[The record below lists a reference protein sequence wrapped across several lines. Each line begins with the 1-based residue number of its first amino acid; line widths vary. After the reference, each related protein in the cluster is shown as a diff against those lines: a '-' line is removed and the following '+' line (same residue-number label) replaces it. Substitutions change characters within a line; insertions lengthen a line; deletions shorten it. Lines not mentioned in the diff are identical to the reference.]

1 MGLQFFFPKESLKI
15 KLKLNL
21 SVIKVMQ
28 RRPLQQIS
36 GNEQHF
42 PQPKFTVLNDSPEPS
57 RGGSKNATF
66 TTQQWRL
73 ESSSRSPFTTP
84 DRNSSPPVKG
94 KKSTPT
100 LTHAHNDKSN
110 LATIKMQSILIDKL
124 KKENAFLRLA
134 LNSSASSSKS
144 VTDDSNAAKANR
156 TANQSVDTSQ
166 KPAITPK
173 KRRLESRMND
183 ESKQTLSSSTA
194 TTPIK
199 ANNVHLTQPSP
210 GAQAIHSNDND
221 ALQAKSVPR
230 ASKHASSSLSTPVV
244 PSLRYV
250 QLVIN
255 AK

>member
-1 MGLQFFFPKESLKI
+1 
-15 KLKLNL
+15 
-21 SVIKVMQ
+21 MQ

-42 PQPKFTVLNDSPEPS
+42 PQPKFTVLNDSPS

-66 TTQQWRL
+66 TSQQWRL

-84 DRNSSPPVKG
+84 DRNSSTPVKG

-100 LTHAHNDKSN
+100 STQAHNDKSN

-134 LNSSASSSKS
+134 LNSSSSSSSKS
-144 VTDDSNAAKANR
+144 IIDDSNAAKADI
-156 TANQSVDTSQ
+156 TANQNVDTSK

-183 ESKQTLSSSTA
+183 ESKQTLSSSTT

-199 ANNVHLTQPSP
+199 ANIVHLNQPSP
-210 GAQAIHSNDND
+210 GIQAIHSNDND
-221 ALQAKSVPR
+221 VLQAKSVPR
-230 ASKHASSSLSTPVV
+230 ASKHASSSLSTPAA

-255 AK
+255 DDNIYFHI